1 MERDGPTLTFI
12 MQSAPDHRFSLPR
25 LTTRTWGWGR
35 RGGAAAAP
43 AATARSLTLA
53 WQLEQSLTAPHADD
67 LDVGRAPAI
76 DNAKRWMDQFPESG
90 LIEFGHDPS
99 AIGKVAKDLDSSQDL
114 RYDPAPYIP
123 DTLDLVP
130 VYEFLQ
136 IREGGFREADLNL
149 RHSAT

>member
-1 MERDGPTLTFI
+1 
-12 MQSAPDHRFSLPR
+12 
-25 LTTRTWGWGR
+25 
-35 RGGAAAAP
+35 
-43 AATARSLTLA
+43 
-53 WQLEQSLTAPHADD
+53 
-67 LDVGRAPAI
+67 
-76 DNAKRWMDQFPESG
+76 MDQFPESG

-99 AIGKVAKDLDSSQDL
+99 AIGKVAKGLDSSQDL